1 MRLTREYIYICFF
14 VTIYVISG
22 FVPKKSDLQAIY
34 GYFNKE
40 MMITHQNLR
49 RTFFSDKPAHVGSM
63 DMFP

>member
-34 GYFNKE
+34 CYFNKE
-40 MMITHQNLR
+40 MMITHQILR
-49 RTFFSDKPAHVGSM
+49 RTFFSDKLAHVGSM